1 MEVIS
6 NQPLIYYTQMR
17 LEEIKIDTNIMV
29 KMIREHLIKNDSRR
43 NEENPWVD
51 LDLSKM
57 WNSYPMS
64 VDGYAV
70 ETDKIFIRY
79 KILIGDDP
87 STQLIRIDKIDY
99 IRRVSNKESYERDK
113 KIEEILRTPSIFE
126 KIRNIF

>member
-1 MEVIS
+1 
-6 NQPLIYYTQMR
+6 MR